1 MGVVKRLSEALANKI
16 AAGEVVER
24 PASVVKE
31 LVENAIDAEATS
43 VTVEVEEGGLKSIK
57 VTDNGQGFA
66 PEDCQIAF
74 ERHATSK
81 IREDADL
88 FHIATLGFRGEALP
102 SIAAVSY
109 LELTTSD
116 GEHPGTHLVLQGGH
130 IIQSGIAQ
138 SRKGTEIK
146 VDRLFYNTPARLKY
160 LKSIHTELG
169 KISDVINRMALAY
182 PNVRFTLI
190 HEQKTLFQSNGSGD
204 LSHVLAAIYGVRTAK
219 SAFNFSGESLDFKV
233 EGLAVHPQIS
243 RAGRQYV
250 YIFINNRFIK
260 NYPIFNSIMDG
271 YHTLMMIGRYPIC
284 VLHIQMDPSLVDVN
298 VHPAKLEARISKE
311 KELCVLISETIRS
324 AFHRERLI
332 PSVSGKPHRS
342 TEKPKNEQQTL
353 DFSPSAEIGPE
364 FSEPEER
371 AIESFSKPT
380 FSEEVHEP
388 ETSDF
393 ASLNNFDEIATAFQT
408 TAQQN
413 DEGIES
419 ERVEPDNEPKRR
431 MPKLYPIGQMHGTYI
446 FAQNE
451 DGLYIIDQ
459 HAAQE
464 RIKYEY
470 FREKVGETAR
480 EVQELLVP
488 MTFEFS
494 ASEYETVVEYQEY
507 LRDIGLSFEEFGAR
521 SLIIRSYPTWMPK
534 GKEEELIN
542 DIVHQLIET
551 GKVSIKKLREKLAMM
566 MSCKR
571 SIKANHY
578 LRSDE
583 IQALLDSLSKAKD
596 PFSCPHGRP
605 VLVHFT
611 PYEMEKMFKRV
622 Q

>member
-1 MGVVKRLSEALANKI
+1 MGVIKRLSETLANKI

-31 LVENAIDAEATS
+31 LIENSIDAGASS
-43 VTVEVEEGGLKSIK
+43 VLIEIEEGGLKSIK
-57 VTDNGQGFA
+57 VTDDGCGFA

-81 IREDADL
+81 IGKDADL

-109 LELTTSD
+109 LELITSD
-116 GEHPGTHLVLQGGH
+116 DEHPGTHLVLQAGH
-130 IIQSGIAQ
+130 IIAKGSAQ

-146 VDRLFYNTPARLKY
+146 VERLFYNTPARLKY

-169 KISDVINRMALAY
+169 KITEVVNRMALAY

-190 HEQKTLFQSNGSGD
+190 HEQKTLFQTNGSGN
-204 LSHVLAAIYGVRTAK
+204 LSHVLAAVYGVRTAK
-219 SAFNFSGESLDFKV
+219 AAYSFNGESLDFKV
-233 EGLAVHPQIS
+233 SGLAVHPQIS

-250 YIFINNRFIK
+250 YIFINNRFIR
-260 NYPIFNSIMDG
+260 NYPLFNSIMDG
-271 YHTLMMIGRYPIC
+271 YHTLMMVGRYPIC
-284 VLHIQMDPSLVDVN
+284 VIHIYMDPSLVDVN

-311 KELCVLISETIRS
+311 GELCALISETIRK

-332 PSVSGKPHRS
+332 PSVSGKPHVTPDS
-342 TEKPKNEQQTL
+342 PQNEQQTL
-353 DFSPSAEIGPE
+353 DFSPAAVTGPE
-364 FSEPEER
+364 IPE
-371 AIESFSKPT
+371 ADIQKKQ
-380 FSEEVHEP
+380 
-388 ETSDF
+388 SDKDIF
-393 ASLNNFDEIATAFQT
+393 ASEHVREPDTAFAAPEWANDG
-408 TAQQN
+408 TA
-413 DEGIES
+413 DTDAEPREEEISDPS
-419 ERVEPDNEPKRR
+419 ETNHPRKR

-494 ASEYETVVEYQEY
+494 ASEYETIQEY
-507 LRDIGLSFEEFGAR
+507 HNYLQDIGLYFESFGAR
-521 SLIIRSYPTWMPK
+521 SLIIRSCPTWIPK
-534 GKEEELIN
+534 GREEEMIHDLVNQI
-542 DIVHQLIET
+542 IET
-551 GKVSIKKLREKLAMM
+551 GKVSIKKILEKLAMM
-566 MSCKR
+566 MACKR

-578 LRSDE
+578 LRPDE
-583 IQALLDSLSKAKD
+583 IQALLDALGKAAD
-596 PFSCPHGRP
+596 PFTCPHGRP

>member
-1 MGVVKRLSEALANKI
+1 MGVIKRLSETLANKI

-31 LVENAIDAEATS
+31 LVENAIDAEASS
-43 VTVEVEEGGLKSIK
+43 VLIEIEEGGLKRIK
-57 VTDNGQGFA
+57 VTDDGRGFA
-66 PEDCQIAF
+66 PEDCRIAF

-81 IREDADL
+81 IHEDSDL

-102 SIAAVSY
+102 SISAVSH

-116 GEHPGTHLVLQGGH
+116 GVHPGTHLVLQGGH
-130 IIQSGIAQ
+130 VIADGLAQ
-138 SRKGTEIK
+138 SRKGTSIK
-146 VDRLFYNTPARLKY
+146 VEGLFYNTPARLKY

-169 KISDVINRMALAY
+169 QMTDVVNRMALAY
-182 PNVRFTLI
+182 PHVRFTLV
-190 HEQKTLFQSNGSGD
+190 HEQKTVFQSNGSGQ

-219 SAFNFSGESLDFKV
+219 AAFPFSGKSLDFKV

-250 YIFINNRFIK
+250 YIFINNRFIR
-260 NYPIFNSIMDG
+260 NYPIFNSIMEG

-311 KELCVLISETIRS
+311 KELCALISESIRS

-332 PSVSGKPHRS
+332 PSVTGKPHSRAS
-342 TEKPKNEQQTL
+342 KPKNEQQTL
-353 DFSPSAEIGPE
+353 DFSPTAVTGPDLSE
-364 FSEPEER
+364 PIEHSEHTQTEKAFSEQ
-371 AIESFSKPT
+371 
-380 FSEEVHEP
+380 VHEP
-388 ETSDF
+388 ETHTFSSQMAGKDESATTLEQSVQDTSDVED
-393 ASLNNFDEIATAFQT
+393 SPSDEPQ
-408 TAQQN
+408 
-413 DEGIES
+413 
-419 ERVEPDNEPKRR
+419 RR

-464 RIKYEY
+464 RIKYEF

-480 EVQELLVP
+480 EVQQLLVP
-488 MTFEFS
+488 MTFDFS
-494 ASEYETVVEYQEY
+494 ASEYETVTEYQDY
-507 LRDIGLSFEEFGAR
+507 LQEIGLNFESFGTR
-521 SLIIRSYPTWMPK
+521 SLIIRSYPTWLPE
-534 GKEEELIN
+534 GREEEMIN

-551 GKVSIKKLREKLAMM
+551 GKVSIKKLREKLAKMM
-566 MSCKR
+566 ACKR

-578 LRSDE
+578 LRPDE
-583 IQALLDSLSKAKD
+583 IQALLDSLSKAQD
-596 PFSCPHGRP
+596 PFTCPHGRP

>member
-1 MGVVKRLSEALANKI
+1 MGVIKRLSETLANKI

-31 LVENAIDAEATS
+31 LVENAIDADASS
-43 VTVEVEEGGLKSIK
+43 VLIDIEEGGLKSIK
-57 VTDNGQGFA
+57 ITDDGRGFA
-66 PEDCQIAF
+66 PEDCKIAF

-81 IREDADL
+81 IHEDSDL

-102 SIAAVSY
+102 SIAAVSH
-109 LELTTSD
+109 LELSTSD

-130 IIQSGIAQ
+130 VISSGLAQ

-146 VDRLFYNTPARLKY
+146 VERLFYNTPARLKY

-169 KISDVINRMALAY
+169 KITDVVNRMALAY
-182 PNVRFTLI
+182 PKVRFSLT
-190 HEQKTLFQSNGSGD
+190 HEQKMLFQTNGSGN

-219 SAFNFSGESLDFKV
+219 AAFSFSGESLDFKV

-260 NYPIFNSIMDG
+260 NYPIFNGIMDG

-311 KELCVLISETIRS
+311 KELCALISETIRA

-332 PSVSGKPHRS
+332 PSVSGKPHVAS
-342 TEKPKNEQQTL
+342 DKPKNEQQAL
-353 DFSPSAEIGPE
+353 DFSPAAVTGPE
-364 FSEPEER
+364 LSNKEEWKDDEANSSAFSEHVR
-371 AIESFSKPT
+371 
-380 FSEEVHEP
+380 EP
-388 ETSDF
+388 EADHFAAQSDF
-393 ASLNNFDEIATAFQT
+393 NEIAAAFQT
-408 TAQQN
+408 ESAVVN
-413 DEGIES
+413 EVKPVDDELA
-419 ERVEPDNEPKRR
+419 DEPKKR

-494 ASEYETVVEYQEY
+494 ASEYETVMEYQDY
-507 LRDIGLSFEEFGAR
+507 LRDIGLNFEAFGAR
-521 SLIIRSYPTWMPK
+521 SLIIRSCPTWMPK
-534 GKEEELIN
+534 GKEEEMIN
-542 DIVHQLIET
+542 DLVHQLIET

-578 LRSDE
+578 LRQDE
-583 IQALLDSLSKAKD
+583 IQALLDTLSKAKD
-596 PFSCPHGRP
+596 PFTCPHGRP

>member
-1 MGVVKRLSEALANKI
+1 MGVIKRLSETLANKI

-31 LVENAIDAEATS
+31 LVENAIDADASS
-43 VTVEVEEGGLKSIK
+43 VMIDIEEGGLKSIK
-57 VTDNGQGFA
+57 ITDNGRGFA
-66 PEDCQIAF
+66 PEDCKIAF

-81 IREDADL
+81 IHEDSDL

-102 SIAAVSY
+102 SIAAVSH
-109 LELTTSD
+109 LELSTSD

-130 IIQSGIAQ
+130 VVSSGLAQ

-146 VDRLFYNTPARLKY
+146 VERLFYNTPARLKY

-169 KISDVINRMALAY
+169 KITDVVNRMALAY
-182 PNVRFTLI
+182 PKVRFTLT
-190 HEQKTLFQSNGSGD
+190 HEQKTLFQTNGSGN

-219 SAFNFSGESLDFKV
+219 AAYSFSGESLDFKV

-250 YIFINNRFIK
+250 SIFINNRFIK
-260 NYPIFNSIMDG
+260 NYPIFNGIMDG

-311 KELCVLISETIRS
+311 KELCALISETIRA

-332 PSVSGKPHRS
+332 PSVSGKPHAAAD
-342 TEKPKNEQQTL
+342 KPKNQQQAL
-353 DFSPSAEIGPE
+353 DFSPAAVTGPE
-364 FSEPEER
+364 LSENEERKDEENNSSAFSEQVR
-371 AIESFSKPT
+371 
-380 FSEEVHEP
+380 EP
-388 ETSDF
+388 EPDHF
-393 ASLNNFDEIATAFQT
+393 AAQSEFNEIAAAFQT
-408 TAQQN
+408 
-413 DEGIES
+413 ES
-419 ERVEPDNEPKRR
+419 AVVNEEKPVDNESDGESKKR

-494 ASEYETVVEYQEY
+494 ASEYETVMEYKEY
-507 LRDIGLSFEEFGAR
+507 LRDIGLNFEEFGAR
-521 SLIIRSYPTWMPK
+521 SLIIRSCPTWMPK

-542 DIVHQLIET
+542 DLVHQLIET

-578 LRSDE
+578 LRQDE
-583 IQALLDSLSKAKD
+583 IQALLDTLSKAKD
-596 PFSCPHGRP
+596 PFTCPHGRP